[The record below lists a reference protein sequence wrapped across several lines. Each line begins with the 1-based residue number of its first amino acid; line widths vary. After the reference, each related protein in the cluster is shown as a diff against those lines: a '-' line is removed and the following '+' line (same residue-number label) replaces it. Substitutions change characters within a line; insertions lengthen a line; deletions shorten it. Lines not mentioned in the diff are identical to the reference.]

1 MPAANGDEL
10 DKTTRFV
17 DGWQVAW
24 SRIDSWVD
32 GFFGLLPNLIVGA
45 VVFAILLL
53 VAQLTSSTLR
63 SSFRRRE
70 RHDLGEMV
78 SSSSFWVITLFG
90 TLIALTIILPTLNPG
105 DLVASLGIGSIAVG
119 FAFKDILQNWLAGLL
134 ILLRQPF
141 RRGDQIRVGEIEG
154 TVHRINQRA
163 TLIRTYDNRIVVVP
177 NADIYTSSVIVMTAY
192 PTRRLTL
199 DVTVGYDYEVTLVRN
214 LIANALASLDEVE
227 KSPAPQVLCWELG
240 PTSLALRIR
249 WWTRSQRSD
258 EVAGR
263 SRVVQAIKETFQA
276 NGIDPTDPQIVLTQH
291 LKMDEAPSASASPT
305 ALFPPRSERPA
316 PNPVS
321 RATPPE
327 RLVIPPDDPE
337 AEKPREQHCQ
347 TPIESKPET
356 RARSG
361 AAVASR
367 D

>member
-1 MPAANGDEL
+1 M

-24 SRIDSWVD
+24 SRIDAWID

-45 VVFAILLL
+45 VVFALLL
-53 VAQLTSSTLR
+53 LIAQLTSSALR

-70 RHDLGEMV
+70 RHDLGEMI
-78 SSSSFWVITLFG
+78 SSFSFWLITLLG
-90 TLIALTIILPTLNPG
+90 TLIGLTIILPTLNPG

-177 NADIYTSSVIVMTAY
+177 NADIYTSSVVVLTAY

-199 DVTVGYDYEVTLVRN
+199 DVTVGYDHEVTLVRK
-214 LIANALASLDEVE
+214 LVADALASLDEVE
-227 KSPAPQVLCWELG
+227 KTPAPQVLCWELG
-240 PTSLALRIR
+240 PTSLALRVR
-249 WWTRSQRSD
+249 WWTKSQRSD

-276 NGIDPTDPQIVLTQH
+276 NGIDPTDPQIVLTQR
-291 LKMDEAPSASASPT
+291 LKTGGQQAPSASTSEA
-305 ALFPPRSERPA
+305 APPPAGVSGQARPA
-316 PNPVS
+316 HRPVTRAPA
-321 RATPPE
+321 RATGHPA
-327 RLVIPPDDPE
+327 R
-337 AEKPREQHCQ
+337 R
-347 TPIESKPET
+347 S
-356 RARSG
+356 RSG
-361 AAVASR
+361 AAQGPALR
-367 D
+367 DAHRKQA